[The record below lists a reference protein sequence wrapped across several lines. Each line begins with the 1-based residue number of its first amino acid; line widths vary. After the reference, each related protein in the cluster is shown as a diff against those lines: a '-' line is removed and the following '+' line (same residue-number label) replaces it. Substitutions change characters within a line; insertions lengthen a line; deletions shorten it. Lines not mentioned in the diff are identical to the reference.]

1 MNFWCGQSLESG
13 CHPSQ
18 LRERAWY
25 DCEWGCLRAYRI
37 GVTFGSPTEQPFFA
51 VVSGAFVGLYT
62 VVDGKTIANAGK
74 DDSQSKEQRFGGDSQ
89 RKEKIF
95 EDNGARDRGMPYLF
109 HPRMQSLKFDW
120 RPQWGCWRSN
130 DAHRELWGSLM

>member
-1 MNFWCGQSLESG
+1 MGLSASISNWGDVWEPNRAAFLRSG
-13 CHPSQ
+13 VC
-18 LRERAWY
+18 
-25 DCEWGCLRAYRI
+25 
-37 GVTFGSPTEQPFFA
+37 
-51 VVSGAFVGLYT
+51 GAFVGLYT

-89 RKEKIF
+89 SKEKIF